1 LATNDRSEPRRS
13 AASDQKGTS
22 ELDAYVGQ
30 RLRLR
35 RTMVGMKQEEL
46 AEAVGVSYQQ
56 IQKYERGETRL
67 TIGRL
72 IDIGIMLGVPVN
84 WFLDGLNAAK
94 IPTLDDGLERDL
106 QDFMRLFISVEN
118 SAVRRRFLQL
128 ARVLAEP
135 DVPEQAEVPSSRLR
149 RTRLG

>member
-1 LATNDRSEPRRS
+1 
-13 AASDQKGTS
+13 
-22 ELDAYVGQ
+22 
-30 RLRLR
+30 
-35 RTMVGMKQEEL
+35 MVGMKQEEL

-72 IDIGIMLGVPVN
+72 IDLGIMLGVPVN
-84 WFLDGLNAAK
+84 WFLDGLNSPIVPAM
-94 IPTLDDGLERDL
+94 DDGLERDL

-135 DVPEQAEVPSSRLR
+135 DIPERAKTPSISIR
-149 RTRLG
+149 RIRQG